1 MASKWRSLTNSA
13 AIRERIAAK
22 NADVRGLVD
31 GHGYA
36 QPTEGAKGKISG
48 ENLPR
53 PSDTDVRET
62 RRKFRRV
69 PALRVCDPYGSA
81 THRGPSG
88 GIGPYDD

>member
-13 AIRERIAAK
+13 AIREGVTAES
-22 NADVRGLVD
+22 LVD

-36 QPTEGAKGKISG
+36 QPTEGEISG

-69 PALRVCDPYGSA
+69 SALRVCDPYGFA